1 MKIKDRENPQIKNSD
16 VVTSYIGLL
25 CQGKSD
31 FEDIQEMH
39 EDKEFYKDALNTK
52 KIPSSVT
59 LRQRMDLIRENFRN
73 ILLEENVRILKST
86 NAEKL

>member
-1 MKIKDRENPQIKNSD
+1 MRFEIFFSKERIITPTGIAIAGLLIDKTNFKRRVDAVKIKDRENPQIKNSD
-16 VVTSYIGLL
+16 V
-25 CQGKSD
+25 
-31 FEDIQEMH
+31 
-39 EDKEFYKDALNTK
+39 
-52 KIPSSVT
+52 VT

>member
-16 VVTSYIGLL
+16 V
-25 CQGKSD
+25 
-31 FEDIQEMH
+31 
-39 EDKEFYKDALNTK
+39 
-52 KIPSSVT
+52 VT

-86 NAEKL
+86 NAEKLQRVNRYIL